1 LLTGGQ
7 QEQRTKGSYGPPK
20 DSGYLHQIQGYVAAG
35 FEDVRAEFERNFAVR
50 NELGGAC
57 AAYVGG
63 EKVVDLWG
71 GVRDARDGEPWTEDT
86 LVLVYSTSKGLA
98 AMTLALAHSRGW
110 LDYDERVAAYWPE
123 FGQAG
128 KERVTV
134 RQLLAHEAG
143 LPVVDEPLDA
153 HLLADFDRLADVIA
167 RQQPAWRPGTRHGY
181 HGVSL
186 GWYEGELMR
195 RVDPEHRTLGRFFAE
210 EIAAPLGLDI
220 WFGAPEDLPR
230 ERLARIERIPAWKA
244 LRQVRDLPRPMAL
257 AMANPRSL
265 TYRTFANP
273 RLRRPA
279 DLDRAEY
286 RRVEFPAGGAIGSA
300 RDIAR
305 AYAAFVA
312 DPPELGLAPATL
324 DAIIR
329 FPPRPLHG
337 WHDEVLKVDTAFS
350 LGFARPLGEFQF
362 GTSARAFG
370 HPGAGGSFA
379 FADPDRGVAFAYVM
393 NRMGFHL
400 NDDPREKALRD
411 SLYRCLGSTH
421 PPSVPMPLG

>member
-1 LLTGGQ
+1 VI
-7 QEQRTKGSYGPPK
+7 E
-20 DSGYLHQIQGYVAAG
+20 GYVASG
-35 FEDVRAEFERNFAVR
+35 FEQVRYEFERNFAVR

-71 GVRDARDGEPWTEDT
+71 GVRDARDGEPWSEDT

-128 KERVTV
+128 KDEVTV

-143 LPVVDEPLDA
+143 LPVVDERLDA
-153 HLLADFDRLADVIA
+153 HLLADFDRLSDAIA
-167 RQQPAWRPGTRHGY
+167 RQPPAWRPGTRHGY

-244 LRQVRDLPRPMAL
+244 LPHIRDLPRPMAL

-312 DPPELGLAPATL
+312 DPPELGLAAATL
-324 DAIIR
+324 EEITR

-350 LGFARPLGEFQF
+350 LGFARPLGEFRF

-411 SLYRCLGSTH
+411 ALYRCLGSTL
-421 PPSVPMPLG
+421 PPHVPISMG